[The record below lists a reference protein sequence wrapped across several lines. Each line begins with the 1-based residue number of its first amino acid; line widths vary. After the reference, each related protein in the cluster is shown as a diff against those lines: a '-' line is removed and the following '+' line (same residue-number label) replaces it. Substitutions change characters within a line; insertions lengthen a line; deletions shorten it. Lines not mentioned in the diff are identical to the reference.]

1 MTPDAAGLS
10 LAVGLIIG
18 VPLAVVAAI
27 RATWSP

>member
-1 MTPDAAGLS
+1 M
-10 LAVGLIIG
+10 VGLAEPGLALGLVVG